1 MTVLTIDLGT
11 SATKAA
17 LWDERRLLEL
27 VRVPIET
34 RHPRPGWAEQDAEDW
49 WQSVERAVAQLPE
62 RDVEAIGFS
71 AARETFVLVDDSL
84 APLGPGILWSD
95 RRGEDFVDDLGPD
108 VRARTGVMPTGA
120 ATAAKL
126 RWVEANEPDA
136 LERARWILAPRDFV
150 VARLTDEVC
159 TDETLASRTALFG
172 LDGKWLEDA
181 KTRYGDRLPPVH
193 AASSIVGKARDLRPG
208 ANVVI
213 GAGDRACE
221 TLGVGATQRSPAVS
235 WGTTVNCS
243 VPRPE
248 PVEVAQVSRGA
259 LGGFLVEAGVSAA
272 GAATGW
278 LASVVGRD
286 HDELLAE
293 AAAVEPGAGGVLAL
307 PWLHGARAPWWRP
320 GAHAAFFGI
329 TNATGAPELARA
341 LVEGIAFDAARSLA
355 MVAPDAEELALA
367 GGGAG
372 AVRTTRPR
380 QWVLGWSSQLH
391 SRRSSKWMWSIPS
404 SRASSPNW
412 SWWRHTASF
421 GPRLIKRPS
430 WCWSSGGGARTRNLG
445 INNPLLGQLSYPGM
459 ASDDSKAR
467 TNPMIARWVR
477 AQL

>member
-372 AVRTTRPR
+372 DALWRT
-380 QWVLGWSSQLH
+380 VLGGVTGLPLL
-391 SRRSSKWMWSIPS
+391 RRSHDEA
-404 SRASSPNW
+404 ASV
-412 SWWRHTASF
+412 
-421 GPRLIKRPS
+421 
-430 WCWSSGGGARTRNLG
+430 GARLVVATALAQEFEVDVV
-445 INNPLLGQLSYPGM
+445 NPVVARVESEPELVEAYRELR
-459 ASDDSKAR
+459 ATSDKAAELVLELR
-467 TNPMIARWVR
+467 GRGSNPQPWD
-477 AQL
+477 